1 MTYFETC
8 TFVNPH
14 GDELNHEG
22 DMFGVGVFFEKFFQT
37 FVARELSCSRGYI
50 SNSCGN
56 PFIGSQPQK
65 VISECGIFSQIDYW
79 HSMVID

>member
-37 FVARELSCSRGYI
+37 FVTRELSLFKRLYFQLMWKSFYWVTTTK
-50 SNSCGN
+50 GN
-56 PFIGSQPQK
+56 FRM
-65 VISECGIFSQIDYW
+65 W
-79 HSMVID
+79 HF